1 ARMLLCSF
9 LQRCMQLLLLPLHA
23 LACLGLWG
31 SFYKK
36 VFPYVMAKTAL
47 SYNHKVYKQ
56 KQELFSNLRK
66 FAGPSGQLR
75 LLEIGTGTGTNF
87 QFYPPGCQLT
97 CTDPNPNFRKF
108 LLKSLSENR
117 HLQFERSVVASGED
131 LHQIPDGTM
140 DVVVCTLVLCSVTN
154 IKKVLTEVLRVLRL
168 GGAFYFLEHVAA
180 DHSSWTYFWQKVCD
194 PVWKYF
200 GDGCSLSRDTQKE
213 LEKTNFSELNLRCIR
228 VRPYWIPTSP
238 HIIGY
243 AVK

>member
-1 ARMLLCSF
+1 APMVLVSCLR
-9 LQRCMQLLLLPLHA
+9 RCVQLVILPVYI
-23 LACLGLWG
+23 LAYMGLWD

-36 VFPYVMAKTAL
+36 VFPRIMAKLAPM
-47 SYNHKVYKQ
+47 YNRKVYKE

-66 FAGPSGQLR
+66 FAGPLGQLR

-87 QFYPPGCQLT
+87 QFYPPGCRLT
-97 CTDPNPNFRKF
+97 CTDPNPNFREF
-108 LLKSLSENR
+108 LLKSLSENP
-117 HLQFERSVVASGED
+117 HLQLEHSVVASGEN
-131 LHQIPDGTM
+131 LHQISDGTM

-154 IKKVLTEVLRVLRL
+154 VSKVLKEVLRVLRL

-194 PVWKYF
+194 PVCKCF
-200 GDGCSLSRDTQKE
+200 GDGCSPSRETQKE
-213 LEKTNFSELNLRCIR
+213 LEKTNFSELNLRRIYVPPR
-228 VRPYWIPTSP
+228 WIPTSP